1 MKIQTNNTQQPLFI
15 NHTVHTKSL
24 LYESITVFHRIIL
37 GWIACYSFS
46 ILFLILAYCS
56 FHYFHLILLFLIF
69 TLSAILIPIFW
80 FLLPYQ
86 SIHKIYKKN
95 TFLYQS
101 DIIEYIYFFEDYIE
115 IYNLCN
121 HSHMQYH
128 YSEFS
133 FVAHTTH
140 LIVLANTQTHL
151 LINKNGFYKGTLI
164 DFLNFISMKRGKNC
178 NEFKYFI

>member
-86 SIHKIYKKN
+86 SIHKIYKKKILFCIN
-95 TFLYQS
+95 PILLKTFIFFKITLKF
-101 DIIEYIYFFEDYIE
+101 IIYVIIL
-115 IYNLCN
+115 ICN
-121 HSHMQYH
+121 I
-128 YSEFS
+128 
-133 FVAHTTH
+133 TTQNFPLS
-140 LIVLANTQTHL
+140 LIL
-151 LINKNGFYKGTLI
+151 LI
-164 DFLNFISMKRGKNC
+164 
-178 NEFKYFI
+178 

>member
-1 MKIQTNNTQQPLFI
+1 MAKILVTGANGQ
-15 NHTVHTKSL
+15 
-24 LYESITVFHRIIL
+24 L
-37 GWIACYSFS
+37 GNEMRC
-46 ILFLILAYCS
+46 LAEED
-56 FHYFHLILLFLIF
+56 
-69 TLSAILIPIFW
+69 
-80 FLLPYQ
+80 
-86 SIHKIYKKN
+86 KKN

-101 DIIEYIYFFEDYIE
+101 DIIEDIYFFEDYIE